1 MAFHIPFE
9 HRRNGQPIY
18 IGFNSP
24 PRRRAWNWWAF
35 FGFPMS
41 VVGLMTAGLLSPI
54 AFLVNLIA
62 VRRQPRRLAS
72 VGMTLSVIGCG
83 LLALIGIGATAAG
96 VSAHRHHEQK
106 KQSRIT
112 ARQVVATRSVMDD
125 VTEEF
130 SAYRAAHDGNLPDW
144 MDASMVAT
152 SRQDAWGQPL
162 RFDPEADHAILR
174 SSGADRSF
182 YTDDDVTVRIEGKVS
197 QEALLPVES
206 SGFEQGPA
214 REPSIDDAK
223 SE

>member
-41 VVGLMTAGLLSPI
+41 IAGLLTAGLLSPI
-54 AFLVNLIA
+54 AFIVNLVA
-62 VRRQPRRLAS
+62 LRKQPRRLAS
-72 VGMTLSVIGCG
+72 FNMVLSVIGIG
-83 LLALIGIGATAAG
+83 ILTVIGIGVTAAG
-96 VSAHRHHEQK
+96 VSAHRHQEQK

-112 ARQVVATRSVMDD
+112 ARQVVATQSVMKD
-125 VTEEF
+125 VAEEF
-130 SAYRAAHDGNLPDW
+130 AAYRDAHDGSLPEW

-162 RFDPEADHAILR
+162 RFDPEGDHAILR
-174 SSGADRSF
+174 SSGADKSF
-182 YTDDDVTVRIEGKVS
+182 YTDDDVSVRIDGKVS
-197 QEALLPVES
+197 EVTLLPVET
-206 SGFEQGPA
+206 SGFEQGTA
-214 REPSIDDAK
+214 DEPSIDSAPEK
-223 SE
+223 